1 MDYVFTILALL
12 AIAFFTRIFLAR
24 GRSDM
29 PLPPGPP
36 PRIFTENL
44 HDIPVKQSWLTYT
57 EWGAQYGGIVHAR
70 VLGNHIIILNTH
82 KIASDLL
89 EKRSHIYS
97 DRPHYPMIDLIGWGF
112 ASSILPYGNR
122 WRQHRR
128 MFQQYFRREKSLMYQ
143 PVQMAKIR
151 DFLRALLSS
160 PENFGEHY
168 RTLAAAIIMK
178 TVYDID
184 IKPINDR
191 FVAISE
197 KATKK
202 AVDSISP
209 GGAVNAFPFL
219 RHFPGWLPG
228 CGFQRFAE
236 DCRLLTEEMKQVP
249 FDFTKKRMADGSG
262 SKSILAALLETNQAR
277 GGSSKQE
284 QAIKEVAATAYAGG
298 ADTTVSSLASFF
310 LAMATCPDF
319 QKKAQIEIDN
329 VVGTHRLPEFEDR
342 PFLPY
347 VEAVYREVMRWKP
360 VLPLGLP
367 HATTE
372 DDVYDG
378 YFIPKGSTV
387 LSNIWAMTRDT
398 SVYGADSDEFNP
410 ERYFNPDGNLNDDDT
425 VLAFG
430 FGRRVCVG
438 RYAADATVWAA
449 MVSVLATFRIAKA
462 KDLNGNEIDIRPM
475 YSDGAISHPEPFKC
489 SISPRTEAAKKLIQ
503 ETQVDC

>member
-1 MDYVFTILALL
+1 MVTDGGSTGESFSN
-12 AIAFFTRIFLAR
+12 IFVER
-24 GRSDM
+24 NPWCIDPCRW
-29 PLPPGPP
+29 
-36 PRIFTENL
+36 PRF
-44 HDIPVKQSWLTYT
+44 S
-57 EWGAQYGGIVHAR
+57 
-70 VLGNHIIILNTH
+70 
-82 KIASDLL
+82 
-89 EKRSHIYS
+89 
-97 DRPHYPMIDLIGWGF
+97 
-112 ASSILPYGNR
+112 
-122 WRQHRR
+122 
-128 MFQQYFRREKSLMYQ
+128 
-143 PVQMAKIR
+143 

-168 RTLAAAIIMK
+168 KTLAAAIIMK

-197 KATKK
+197 EAVRKG
-202 AVDSISP
+202 VDSISP
-209 GGAVNAFPFL
+209 GVAVNAFPLL

-262 SKSILAALLETNQAR
+262 SKSILAALLETNQAQ
-277 GGSSKQE
+277 GGSSELE
-284 QAIKEVAATAYAGG
+284 QTIKEVAATAYAGG

-319 QKKAQIEIDN
+319 QKKAQTEIDS

-347 VEAVYREVMRWKP
+347 VEAIYREVMRWKP

-367 HATTE
+367 HAATE

-387 LSNIWAMTRDT
+387 ISNIWAMTRDT

-410 ERYFNPDGNLNDDDT
+410 ERYLNPDGNLNDDDT

-438 RYAADATVWAA
+438 RYAADATVWATI
-449 MVSVLATFRIAKA
+449 VSVLATFRIAKSQ
-462 KDLNGNEIDIRPM
+462 RP
-475 YSDGAISHPEPFKC
+475 
-489 SISPRTEAAKKLIQ
+489 Q
-503 ETQVDC
+503 WQ